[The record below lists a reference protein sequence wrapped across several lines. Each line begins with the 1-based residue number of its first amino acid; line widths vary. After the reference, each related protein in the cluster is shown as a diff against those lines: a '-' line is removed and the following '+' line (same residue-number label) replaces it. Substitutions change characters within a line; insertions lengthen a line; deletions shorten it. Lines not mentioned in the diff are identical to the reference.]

1 MTLIHRSKKN
11 VTNPEAESMT
21 KSLALANVQL
31 AQLNAE
37 QKSAEDEY
45 VKAENAKRDAQL
57 RAEFRDVQAK
67 RIAEEKATNEKAKAD
82 AEWTKKRERIEY
94 ERSLEFRTPPGKE
107 ECSVCG
113 ELVIPDCAYHSA
125 DNGLSLCVRNVAR
138 AKRAG
143 RLSKDQLEAIAEAG
157 ALETGFVFRDCADG
171 GYKKT
176 SLDEA
181 YEHATLNKPNPA
193 TLTPEY
199 RPIKHSTPV

>member
-1 MTLIHRSKKN
+1 MTLIHRSKKT
-11 VTNPEAESMT
+11 VASPEAESSAT
-21 KSLALANVQL
+21 SLALADVQ
-31 AQLNAE
+31 QE
-37 QKSAEDEY
+37 SAEDRY
-45 VKAENAKRDAQL
+45 VREALEKQSAAL
-57 RAEFRDVQAK
+57 RAEFRDAEAK
-67 RIAEEKATNEKAKAD
+67 RIAQENAAKEKAKAD